1 VPRPAGDGGGPL
13 TGPGPD
19 DPGLLRTALRPRW
32 LGLLLIALGVAGVM
46 TAMGVWQLDV
56 YQSKTAEATA
66 RRAEQPP
73 VAFES
78 LVPLDAGL
86 SGQAVGRRVDVTGE
100 WAPAADQLFVSGRQQ
115 DGRDGYWVV
124 TPVLLGSGA
133 AVLVVRGWVARPDDP
148 AAAAPNG
155 PVTVHGT
162 VLASESGGA
171 DDLPAGRVVPS
182 LRIPGLVGLVDYRLY
197 DAFVL
202 LSASEPS
209 SSAGP
214 EVVPPPAPPTDHA
227 GIRNVAYAVQWWIFA
242 AFTLF
247 MWWRM
252 VRDAHHDRAR
262 EPEST
267 VSA

>member
-1 VPRPAGDGGGPL
+1 VPGPAGDGGGPL
-13 TGPGPD
+13 TGGMP
-19 DPGLLRTALRPRW
+19 RTVLRPRW
-32 LGLLLIALGVAGVM
+32 LGLLLVALAVAGVM

-86 SGQAVGRRVDVTGE
+86 SGQAVGRRVIVHGQ
-100 WAPAADQLFVSGRQQ
+100 WAPAADQLFVSDRQH
-115 DGRDGYWVV
+115 DGRDGFWVV
-124 TPVLLGSGA
+124 TPVLLGFGA
-133 AVLVVRGWVARPDDP
+133 ADRPAVLVVRGWVARPDDP
-148 AAAAPNG
+148 AAVAPSG

-171 DDLPAGRVVPS
+171 DDLAAGRVVPS

-202 LSASEPS
+202 LSEARPAVSP
-209 SSAGP
+209 GP
-214 EVVPPPAPPTDHA
+214 ELVPPPAPPTDRA
-227 GIRNVAYAVQWWIFA
+227 GFRNVAYAVQWWIFA

-252 VRDAHHDRAR
+252 VRDAHRDRER
-262 EPEST
+262 EPQST

>member
-1 VPRPAGDGGGPL
+1 MPRPAGDGGGPL
-13 TGPGPD
+13 TGFV
-19 DPGLLRTALRPRW
+19 RTIVQPRW
-32 LGLLLIALGVAGVM
+32 LGLLLVALAVAGVM

-56 YQSKTAEATA
+56 YRSKTAEATA

-73 VAFES
+73 VSFQS

-86 SGQAVGRRVDVTGE
+86 SGRAVGRHVDVTGE

-115 DGRDGYWVV
+115 GGRDGYWVV
-124 TPVLLGSGA
+124 TPLLLGGGGEAA
-133 AVLVVRGWVARPDDP
+133 AVLVVRGWVTGPDDP
-148 AAAAPNG
+148 AAAAPAG

-162 VLASESGGA
+162 VLASESGGQ
-171 DDLPAGRVVPS
+171 DDRSDGRVAPS
-182 LRIPGLVGLVDYRLY
+182 LRIPSLVGLVDYRLY

-202 LSASEPS
+202 LASAEPR
-209 SSAGP
+209 ATGP

-227 GIRNVAYAVQWWIFA
+227 GVRNVAYAVQWWIFA

-252 VRDAHHDRAR
+252 VRDAHRDRAR
-262 EPEST
+262 DPEST

>member
-13 TGPGPD
+13 TGS
-19 DPGLLRTALRPRW
+19 GLVRTALRPRW
-32 LGLLLIALGVAGVM
+32 IGLLLVALAIGGVM
-46 TAMGVWQLDV
+46 TTLGVWQLDV
-56 YQSKTAEATA
+56 YQSKTADATA

-78 LVPLDAGL
+78 LVQLDAGL
-86 SGQAVGRRVDVTGE
+86 SGRAVGRRVDVTGS
-100 WAPAADQLFVSGRQQ
+100 WAPAADQLFVSGRQH

-124 TPVLLGSGA
+124 APVLLDGGGA
-133 AVLVVRGWVARPDDP
+133 AVLVVRGWVPSPSAP
-148 AAAAPNG
+148 AAAAPRG

-162 VLASESGGA
+162 VLASESGSP
-171 DDLPAGRVVPS
+171 DDAPPSGRVVPA

-202 LSASEPS
+202 LSSSEPAV
-209 SSAGP
+209 AGGP
-214 EVVPPPAPPTDHA
+214 AVVPPPAPPTDHA

-252 VRDAHHDRAR
+252 VRDAQRDRAQ